1 MRYLLHLTLLLIAAF
16 ALGLILAPPTMA
28 ATQNEQASS
37 PQTGMTGMPMMQ
49 IPFSITYED
58 TPGGARLTLMP
69 KDPGKLEEFRRTVR
83 THVEQMNKHECPMM
97 REIMRGMMRG
107 MMNGMM
113 GNDSE
118 PPANP
123 EPKPKTDETDHSAH
137 HPGEKK

>member
-28 ATQNEQASS
+28 ATQNEQASA

-49 IPFSITYED
+49 IPFSITYEG
-58 TPGGARLTLMP
+58 TPAGVRLTLTP

-83 THVEQMNKHECPMM
+83 QDVEQMNKHECPMM
-97 REIMRGMMRG
+97 QEMMRG
-107 MMNGMM
+107 MMEGMTGGM
-113 GNDSE
+113 NNSE